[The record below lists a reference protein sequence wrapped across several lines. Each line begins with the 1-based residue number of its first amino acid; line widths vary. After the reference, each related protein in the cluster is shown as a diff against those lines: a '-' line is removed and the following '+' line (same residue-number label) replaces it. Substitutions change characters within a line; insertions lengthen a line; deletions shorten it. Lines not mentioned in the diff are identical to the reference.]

1 MKRPAPLILWLLLLA
16 TLSIDAV
23 VIAWLVQSPNLQTA
37 GNLFDALCFGQL
49 SVACI
54 WMVFGQRHVAWKA
67 LVGGLALLI
76 AAAATARLFE
86 FRLWE
91 TLALYVGYAT
101 LLVLLLW
108 TIKQSVLRPI
118 PLATKTPVWQ
128 FSLGQLLVLMTVVG
142 VLISLLRRSELL
154 RSLGEAVATDLFAY
168 SVLAAGQV
176 VIWSRAWNL
185 RLRMTASLARPPSL
199 ASPVGFMM
207 GCADPLLGFAPDDIT
222 MFLVNGLVQTLV
234 IICWLEWGQILPQA
248 DVESIDESFDD
259 ARNRVKSSS
268 PAPARELRN
277 DRGHD

>member
-1 MKRPAPLILWLLLLA
+1 
-16 TLSIDAV
+16 
-23 VIAWLVQSPNLQTA
+23 
-37 GNLFDALCFGQL
+37 L

-91 TLALYVGYAT
+91 TLALYIGYAT

-185 RLRMTASLARPPSL
+185 RLRMTASLGAAAIFGL
-199 ASPVGFMM
+199 ASWVYDGLR
-207 GCADPLLGFAPDDIT
+207 ADPLLGFAPDDIT

-248 DVESIDESFDD
+248 DVESIDESIDD
-259 ARNRVKSSS
+259 GAQPS
-268 PAPARELRN
+268 
-277 DRGHD
+277 